1 MKAKWIDRGQPF
13 DWGKTSEDYARFRD
27 IYPPAFYSKILD
39 RHLGIQGQRALDV
52 GTGTGV
58 LPRHLYRFG
67 AKWTGI
73 DSSPNQIEQARLLS
87 RQMNIDYHVVSVE
100 DASFPDACF
109 DVITACQCFC
119 YFDHQRAMPNLHR
132 MLKRD
137 GSLLVLYMAWLP
149 AEDAIAGASETLAL
163 QYNPAWSGAGETMH
177 PIAIPACYQEG
188 FRLAYQEEYQ
198 FTVPFTRDSWHGRMK
213 TCRGIGASLPPEKL
227 AMWECE
233 HRQLLQCI
241 APERF
246 DILHYAAVAELKKR

>member
-13 DWGKTSEDYARFRD
+13 DWGKTSEDYARFR
-27 IYPPAFYSKILD
+27 IFIPRLFTARFWTAILASRVSARWMWEPAP
-39 RHLGIQGQRALDV
+39 V
-52 GTGTGV
+52 CC
-58 LPRHLYRFG
+58 PRHLYRFG